1 MAVNVLIDGYNM
13 CSPNFRQEWKR
24 LRNKYLNVQKKKMQ
38 CLKQFLSRNRFDR
51 NSRFHR
57 KDQLQHANGQN
68 QEEQV
73 VHGGDSSEEKMTVE
87 RQSKDQPRF
96 TFSPGLIV
104 HAVLDE
110 PVVDVRKF
118 KVRLLKLFEK
128 SRYLWR

>member
-1 MAVNVLIDGYNM
+1 M
-13 CSPNFRQEWKR
+13 CSLNFRQEWKR

-38 CLKQFLSRNRFDR
+38 CLKQFLSRNRLNR
-51 NSRFHR
+51 NSQSHR

-73 VHGGDSSEEKMTVE
+73 VHGDGISEEKTSVKRE
-87 RQSKDQPRF
+87 SKDQPRF

-118 KVRLLKLFEK
+118 KVRVLKLFEK
-128 SRYLWR
+128 SRNLWR

>member
-1 MAVNVLIDGYNM
+1 M
-13 CSPNFRQEWKR
+13 CSLNSRQEWKR

-51 NSRFHR
+51 NSQFHR

-73 VHGGDSSEEKMTVE
+73 VHGDGGPGEKTSVE
-87 RQSKDQPRF
+87 RQSKDKPRF
-96 TFSPGLIV
+96 TFVPGVIV

-110 PVVDVRKF
+110 PIVDVQKF

-128 SRYLWR
+128 SGNLLR

>member
-1 MAVNVLIDGYNM
+1 M
-13 CSPNFRQEWKR
+13 CPLNFRQEWKR

-38 CLKQFLSRNRFDR
+38 CLKQYLSRNRFDR
-51 NSRFHR
+51 NSQFHN
-57 KDQLQHANGQN
+57 KDHLQHANGHN

-73 VHGGDSSEEKMTVE
+73 VRGDGSSEEKTSVK

-118 KVRLLKLFEK
+118 KVRLLKLFEN
-128 SRYLWR
+128 SRNLWR